1 MQITDAILSMK
12 ADVYRQAISQDSE
25 TGNINKTWSYY
36 KTIDCLAKGVISNS
50 VTRKTDAQNFGNTYD
65 NVQMLQIRTN
75 QKLTL
80 REKITNIKD
89 LSGKHIWTEL
99 DYPSDTPTV
108 FEVIG
113 TTPLT
118 DPFGSTLAFDSTV
131 KRSENQ
137 QLGQ

>member
-12 ADVYRQAISQDSE
+12 ADVYRQESSQDLE
-25 TGNINKTWSYY
+25 TGSINKIWSYY
-36 KTIDCLAKGVISNS
+36 KTIDCSAKGVISNS

-80 REKITNIKD
+80 REKVTNIKD
-89 LSGKHIWTEL
+89 ADGKYIWTEL

-137 QLGQ
+137 QIGQ